1 MSEPDIHTT
10 TIGIIDHGIDGRD
23 EHVLLTRLD
32 DDLDPDFAHE
42 WMLPQVYRE
51 CLRPG
56 GYFCTSLTVVPL
68 PSGNECIAIIHHQ
81 YDV

>member
-1 MSEPDIHTT
+1 MTDADIRITQ
-10 TIGIIDHGIDGRD
+10 IGGIDHGIDGRD
-23 EHVLLTRLD
+23 EYVLLTRLD
-32 DDLDPDFAHE
+32 DDLDPDFAHD
-42 WMLPQVYRE
+42 WLLPQVYRE

-56 GYFCTSLTVVPL
+56 GYFCTRVTIASM